1 MPSFKPPT
9 FQERTTLAANAKQAA
24 LEMLRTRVSADKAG
38 FAARQDARAAREAA
52 EAQRRYEKRE
62 TLERQKV
69 EKEALATELR
79 EMEASIPVLSD
90 AERKAARDARY
101 GRRKGR
107 VSS

>member
-9 FQERTTLAANAKQAA
+9 FQERTALAANAKQAA
-24 LEMLRTRVSADKAG
+24 LEMLRTRVSGDKAG

-52 EAQRRYEKRE
+52 EAKRRIEKRE

-69 EKEALATELR
+69 EKEALAAELR
-79 EMEASIPVLSD
+79 EIKASIPILSD

-107 VSS
+107 VGS